1 MLSPTFVGL
10 TNSFFSSSSTQ
21 KKPKSILAVYD
32 TRDPRVIETTFLPH
46 PLHTQI
52 PRRREAWPE
61 GGAASRGRDGHG
73 SWCAHARRRCAS
85 RCRSRSL
92 EERGALALAG
102 CAPAGVG
109 PMRSLSPDGQPRCA
123 HTHLRGRSH
132 ALVLAVEAG
141 GWPCSPEGRSTAAL
155 AGGKRQRS
163 RFRTTRGGNNRMGAE
178 GGFRCPTGSAFLAL
192 WGLK

>member
-1 MLSPTFVGL
+1 MAGRRRG
-10 TNSFFSSSSTQ
+10 Q
-21 KKPKSILAVYD
+21 Q
-32 TRDPRVIETTFLPH
+32 R
-46 PLHTQI
+46 
-52 PRRREAWPE
+52 PRRPWQLVR
-61 GGAASRGRDGHG
+61 SRSPPVDQPV
-73 SWCAHARRRCAS
+73 
-85 RCRSRSL
+85 RSRSL